1 MFTTLK
7 RFFDFCNVEDRKKLF
22 LTGITEVGSFDDS
35 GMHLFT
41 ELGELYIKGSALR
54 ISDMSVESGELNVE
68 GEISSMSYE
77 SRKTKKR
84 QGLLGRLS
92 G

>member
-1 MFTTLK
+1 MNENKTQGRHNFIL
-7 RFFDFCNVEDRKKLF
+7 EDRRKLF

-41 ELGELYIKGSALR
+41 ELGELYIKGSSLR
-54 ISDMSVESGELNVE
+54 ISDMSVESGEINVE

-77 SRKTKKR
+77 SRKTRKKH
-84 QGLLGRLS
+84 GLLGRLP